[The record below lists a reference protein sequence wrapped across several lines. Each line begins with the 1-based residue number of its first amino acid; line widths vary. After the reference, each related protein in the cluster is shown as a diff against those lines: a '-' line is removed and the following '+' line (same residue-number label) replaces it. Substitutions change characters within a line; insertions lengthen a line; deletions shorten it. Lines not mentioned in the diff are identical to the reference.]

1 MCLRLRLNIIFIL
14 STVKKANEL
23 SFCSRFKIS
32 VLIVSTLAFV
42 FKIIRSIIFSAV
54 KKVSLHSQG
63 TFLQSR
69 NFSIVKK
76 LLHSQG
82 NFPQSRKF
90 STIREVFHS
99 CGNFSQM
106 WNFPQIF
113 FLDKGS
119 FSQTKIFTQS

>member
-1 MCLRLRLNIIFIL
+1 MCLRLPLNIIFIL

-69 NFSIVKK
+69 NFSTVKK

-82 NFPQSRKF
+82 NFPQSGKF
-90 STIREVFHS
+90 STVVEIFHRCGIFHKFFSLIKEVFHK
-99 CGNFSQM
+99 QR
-106 WNFPQIF
+106 
-113 FLDKGS
+113 FLHS
-119 FSQTKIFTQS
+119 HRKIKER